1 MKKLA
6 VIVVLFL
13 FLANTIGCFIVFR
26 YNQYLV
32 QQEMVARIRNGAFH
46 EKIVTL
52 KIIHPEQDIEFCR
65 IKDSEFSYYGKMYDM
80 VAQFK
85 KGDTTFLYCLH
96 DNKEEDLLA
105 DYSRYLRRNG
115 DSSRRDNPVL
125 TMLYSLFTQALIQN
139 PSLAI
144 QGAGTKF
151 HFPISNQI
159 ILPVYLAHS
168 APPPKFA

>member
-80 VAQFK
+80 VAPAMKVREF
-85 KGDTTFLYCLH
+85 
-96 DNKEEDLLA
+96 N
-105 DYSRYLRRNG
+105 
-115 DSSRRDNPVL
+115 
-125 TMLYSLFTQALIQN
+125 FTEV
-139 PSLAI
+139 
-144 QGAGTKF
+144 TRF
-151 HFPISNQI
+151 
-159 ILPVYLAHS
+159 
-168 APPPKFA
+168 